1 MNRMI
6 FEYDSIM
13 QQLRLKLD
21 KQQLESNKK
30 VI

>member
-1 MNRMI
+1 MI

-30 VI
+30 VIQ